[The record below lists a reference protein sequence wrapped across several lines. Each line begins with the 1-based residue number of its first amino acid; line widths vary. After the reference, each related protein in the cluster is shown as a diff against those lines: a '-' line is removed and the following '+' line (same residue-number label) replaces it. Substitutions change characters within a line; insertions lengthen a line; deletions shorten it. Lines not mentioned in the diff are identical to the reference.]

1 MEVTS
6 ENQNS
11 LILEGLSN
19 WMSWKF
25 QIRVILKAQ
34 GIFGVVNG
42 SDLNDGKD
50 EKWQTR
56 DAKAQSIIVTRLNN
70 KNILQVSN
78 CETAQQIWEKLCSI
92 YESKSETSLHILQQK
107 FFESQYIKNEE
118 ISLYIAKLEE
128 LANRINQAGGN
139 IPESMLITK
148 IISSL
153 PENFRHFISAWD
165 SVPMADRKLSELI
178 SRLMLEEQRNNDYE
192 EKMAL
197 STQSRN
203 SERKCFK
210 CQQVGHYKKDC
221 TKNMNNFNSGKN
233 YKQCKICKKFNHKEK
248 DCWFRNKKNS
258 YQKGD
263 NVKGNTN
270 AFITS
275 AIMFSCVN
283 IFQKTFWVLDSGA
296 SEHMCKN
303 KNMFVNFKTLSA
315 PKDIMVGD
323 GSIIKALGQGEI
335 HLSAYDGKQWIPTTL
350 YNVLF
355 VPEIKVNLFSS
366 TAAMDKGYKM
376 RCDQKTCTFVKN
388 NLIKAVAYRKG
399 KMFLMNFKYES
410 DIAMVGQSNSGLAE
424 WHSKLGHQNIEHVKT
439 ILKQNNIEYKE
450 GDSEICTSCL
460 QGKQHKLP
468 FNKSNT
474 RGEKPGDL
482 IHMDI
487 CGPMECESLGGA
499 KYFLLLIDDYSKYR
513 KKYFLR
519 NKNETAEH
527 IRNYISESKN
537 ITGHNIKIMR
547 SDNGKEF
554 VNKIVEKLLDS
565 KGIRHEK
572 SIPYLVESA
581 RSMLAESR
589 LGKELW
595 AEAVNTA
602 TYVLN
607 RTGKSRIKDKTPY
620 ELWYKTSKYN
630 ITNLYSFGVDVA
642 VHIPDQKRLKWDY
655 KSEFGKFVGYGE
667 TSKGYRVYL
676 PKKNDVELK
685 REIVVIKSK
694 YQTHNNKNKEIYE
707 EKEDLPIYN
716 PEEDEQEDGNI
727 NSFYEECSIQSET
740 EEENTECEL
749 YEIPETDEI
758 NSPETGNN
766 ILPEVEDNTKDQTQK
781 RKRQQPKWMKDYDT
795 NFFCLGEQPISYE
808 DAMASPEKTKWAEAI
823 EKEMI
828 QLEENETWE
837 EELNYVG
844 PCPCSE
850 LFHFKNLHISITPY
864 DMKDT

>member
-50 EKWQTR
+50 KKWQTR

-263 NVKGNTN
+263 NVK
-270 AFITS
+270 
-275 AIMFSCVN
+275 
-283 IFQKTFWVLDSGA
+283 
-296 SEHMCKN
+296 
-303 KNMFVNFKTLSA
+303 
-315 PKDIMVGD
+315 
-323 GSIIKALGQGEI
+323 
-335 HLSAYDGKQWIPTTL
+335 
-350 YNVLF
+350 
-355 VPEIKVNLFSS
+355 
-366 TAAMDKGYKM
+366 
-376 RCDQKTCTFVKN
+376 
-388 NLIKAVAYRKG
+388 
-399 KMFLMNFKYES
+399 
-410 DIAMVGQSNSGLAE
+410 
-424 WHSKLGHQNIEHVKT
+424 
-439 ILKQNNIEYKE
+439 
-450 GDSEICTSCL
+450 
-460 QGKQHKLP
+460 
-468 FNKSNT
+468 
-474 RGEKPGDL
+474 
-482 IHMDI
+482 
-487 CGPMECESLGGA
+487 
-499 KYFLLLIDDYSKYR
+499 
-513 KKYFLR
+513 
-519 NKNETAEH
+519 
-527 IRNYISESKN
+527 
-537 ITGHNIKIMR
+537 
-547 SDNGKEF
+547 
-554 VNKIVEKLLDS
+554 
-565 KGIRHEK
+565 
-572 SIPYLVESA
+572 
-581 RSMLAESR
+581 
-589 LGKELW
+589 
-595 AEAVNTA
+595 
-602 TYVLN
+602 
-607 RTGKSRIKDKTPY
+607 
-620 ELWYKTSKYN
+620 
-630 ITNLYSFGVDVA
+630 
-642 VHIPDQKRLKWDY
+642 
-655 KSEFGKFVGYGE
+655 EFGKFVGYGE

-749 YEIPETDEI
+749 YEIPETDKI

-766 ILPEVEDNTKDQTQK
+766 ILPEVEDNTKDQIQK

-795 NFFCLGEQPISYE
+795 SLFCLGEQPISYE

-837 EELNYVG
+837 EVKNIPKEEDVISSKWVFKIKEIDGNKLYKARLVARGFEQKNCDNNTYTPVATLTTFRTMMAVAVQKRLPVFQMDVVG
-844 PCPCSE
+844 AFQHGEIKEKYNMYKCKTVSTPLEQNFNFEVLKRDKPESKE
-850 LFHFKNLHISITPY
+850 IEIYGKSLESDLKGDTSGHFKRLCVSLCMANRDENSGVDEGAAKADAEALAAAGEGQWGTDESVFNSILITRSY
-864 DMKDT
+864 QQLRQIFAEFEALTGKDIEESIKKEFSGSVEKGMLAIVKCVKSKVGFFAERLYYSMKGLGTNDKTLIRIVVSRSEIDLGDIKQAFLEKYGKPLEDWIAGDTSGDYKKALLTLVE